1 MIKRL
6 LLFRTRILFE
16 NEIGT
21 VSCLPRKARREINI
35 LNFLTKTKQLSIA
48 YKLMK
53 SVHKPTSVPTDDF
66 LLTIVLSECLLVTQH
81 FTFEAS
87 LSGVKRG
94 AQRAQ
99 Y

>member
-1 MIKRL
+1 MKLKAGKYFDDQAIT
-6 LLFRTRILFE
+6 RTRILFE

-53 SVHKPTSVPTDDF
+53 CVHKPTSEPTDD
-66 LLTIVLSECLLVTQH
+66 LRLVQ
-81 FTFEAS
+81 S
-87 LSGVKRG
+87 
-94 AQRAQ
+94 
-99 Y
+99 